1 VANITIRNLDEASME
16 RLRRRAARHGRS
28 TEDEAGEILAAALAE
43 GRRSGT
49 NLVES
54 VRRRFAEVGG
64 VDLPLAAREVLRDP
78 PRFKP

>member
-1 VANITIRNLDEASME
+1 MASITIRNLDDALKE

-28 TEDEAGEILAAALAE
+28 MEDETREILASALAE
-43 GRRSGT
+43 GRRSEA
-49 NLVES
+49 NLAES

-64 VDLPLAAREVLRDP
+64 VDLELPAREALRDP